1 MRVRPAKKKPRLVA
15 VDPDPAVLDFI
26 TAAAGR
32 WYSVIAT
39 RDSGWAK
46 AWLLQYDDIVACVT
60 SEQLREASGVDLLD
74 RCRTVKPEAL
84 RVLVTADVD
93 DREVVKALL
102 TGIAHRLVEAPM
114 RQENLGMA
122 IDPES
127 VRDAVMAATTTAAA
141 TTIPARRQLAA

>member
-1 MRVRPAKKKPRLVA
+1 MRVRSAHKKPRLMA

-26 TAAAGR
+26 TAAAGQ

-60 SEQLREASGVDLLD
+60 CEQLREALGVELLD
-74 RCRTVKPEAL
+74 RCRTVKPSAL
-84 RVLVTADVD
+84 RVLVTPRVD
-93 DREVVKALL
+93 DKDMVKALL
-102 TGIAHRLVEAPM
+102 TGIAHRLVESPM
-114 RQENLGMA
+114 RPENLGMA

-127 VRDAVMAATTTAAA
+127 IRDAVTAATAVNE
-141 TTIPARRQLAA
+141 PPQRKRLAA